1 MSMESTLAS
10 IPRSSSKVRRFPVIE
25 NTASDWHFEDTAAL
39 CDFCSKEIRASKI
52 KYSKLAEK
60 AGVCVSTIS
69 KMARGETNFPRAN
82 TILEILR
89 ALGFQVVVRG

>member
-1 MSMESTLAS
+1 MTLATE
-10 IPRSSSKVRRFPVIE
+10 RNTSKVRRFPVE
-25 NTASDWHFEDTAAL
+25 DTGPSDWHFDDTKAL
-39 CDFCSKEIRASKI
+39 CDFCAKEIRASKI

-60 AGVCVSTIS
+60 AGVCHSTIS

-89 ALGFQVVVRG
+89 ALGFNVVVRG